1 MVSPSL
7 FSSMSSTPP
16 RAETLDSSSHT
27 PTGDKEALALWS
39 RFRDFSIKR
48 LEETYKRLNIHFD
61 SYAGE
66 AAVKPEKMEEAF
78 KIMQEKNMLVQDK
91 GAYLC
96 DLEKYKLGKVVI
108 KKAGEFRY
116 DSSKS
121 TILVSYLVCFLN
133 DQTGPR
139 STSPVIS
146 VVPLSDT
153 KSTTLTR

>member
-1 MVSPSL
+1 
-7 FSSMSSTPP
+7 MSSSVS
-16 RAETLDSSSHT
+16 A
-27 PTGDKEALALWS
+27 GDKEALALWS

-108 KKAGEFRY
+108 KKAGEFRS
-116 DSSKS
+116 DGSQLWHWFL
-121 TILVSYLVCFLN
+121 TLILLYYLSACRRDL
-133 DQTGPR
+133 DLHRP
-139 STSPVIS
+139 
-146 VVPLSDT
+146 
-153 KSTTLTR
+153 

>member
-1 MVSPSL
+1 L
-7 FSSMSSTPP
+7 
-16 RAETLDSSSHT
+16 A
-27 PTGDKEALALWS
+27 GDKEALALWS

-108 KKAGEFRY
+108 KKAGESRSDGPQLWHWFL
-116 DSSKS
+116 
-121 TILVSYLVCFLN
+121 TLILLCNLPDV
-133 DQTGPR
+133 QMEPQ